1 MEDRRI
7 RRPKVIFEAS
17 ELPVATENSKKK
29 KRDVYKR
36 LSTQINRDLEINWDA
51 NEARYNSLL
60 IDEKISFAKNID
72 LMIRWTVRQLSCVL
86 HR

>member
-7 RRPKVIFEAS
+7 RRPNIIFEAS
-17 ELPVATENSKKK
+17 ELPVATENSKRK

-60 IDEKISFAKNID
+60 IDEKISFAKNGYRFD
-72 LMIRWTVRQLSCVL
+72 DQMEMNRSMIC
-86 HR
+86 